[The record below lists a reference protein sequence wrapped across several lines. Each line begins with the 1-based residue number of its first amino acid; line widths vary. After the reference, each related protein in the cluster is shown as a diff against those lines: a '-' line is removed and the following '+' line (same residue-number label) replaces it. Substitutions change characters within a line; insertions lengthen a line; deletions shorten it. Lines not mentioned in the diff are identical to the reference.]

1 VSPRTV
7 ANDRVGGEKSGLAVP
22 GFQYK
27 AVGADGKVVQGT
39 LEGSDRKQVVEQLH
53 ALGQTPIR
61 IDETAVIPVR
71 SGRKRRGRKR
81 RLNEEQIANATRELS
96 TLLRAGLPLD
106 RALGVLISLAEG
118 EPISE
123 LLVNVRKEVNGGASL
138 ADAIESQGG
147 AFNRFYI
154 NLLRAGE
161 AGGALEVVLERLAEH
176 MQQSKEVRDA
186 IVSAMIY
193 PAILIVVAVSS
204 IFILL
209 GYVVPQFTELFE
221 DVGQVLPLPTRITI
235 AVGEG
240 LQSYGWVALVVV
252 VVAGWIIRRQLE
264 DPRGRR
270 RWHARFL
277 NLPLAGAIITRVE
290 VARFARTLGTLL
302 HNGVPLL
309 KALSIVKD
317 SIGNQV
323 IADGIERVSG
333 SLKQGQS
340 LAAPLAEAALFPPF
354 AIHMIRVGEESGR
367 LEELLM
373 QVASIYDRETQ
384 VTIKRTLAL
393 LEPVLILVLGIVIAA
408 VIISILMA
416 ILGINQLVF

>member
-1 VSPRTV
+1 M
-7 ANDRVGGEKSGLAVP
+7 P

-27 AVGADGKVVQGT
+27 AVSADGEVVQGT
-39 LEGSDRKQVVEQLH
+39 LEGSDRQQVVEQLH

-61 IDETAVIPVR
+61 IDETAVVPAR
-71 SGRKRRGRKR
+71 SRRKRRGRKR

-106 RALGVLISLAEG
+106 RALGVLISLSEG

-138 ADAIESQGG
+138 ADAIESQGS

-186 IVSAMIY
+186 MVSALIY

-252 VVAGWIIRRQLE
+252 VVAGWVIRRQLE

-323 IADGIERVSG
+323 IADGIERVTG

-340 LAAPLAEAALFPPF
+340 LAEPLAEAALFPPF

-367 LEELLM
+367 LEELLL

-384 VTIKRTLAL
+384 VTIKRTLSL
-393 LEPVLILVLGIVIAA
+393 LEPVLILVLGVVIAA

>member
-1 VSPRTV
+1 M
-7 ANDRVGGEKSGLAVP
+7 P

-27 AVGADGKVVQGT
+27 AVRADGEVVQGT

-61 IDETAVIPVR
+61 IDEAALPA
-71 SGRKRRGRKR
+71 SGGRKRRGRKR
-81 RLNEEQIANATRELS
+81 RLSEEQIANATRELS

-106 RALGVLISLAEG
+106 RALGVLISLSEG
-118 EPISE
+118 EPIAE

-176 MQQSKEVRDA
+176 MQQSKEVHDA
-186 IVSAMIY
+186 MVSAMIY

-240 LQSYGWVALVVV
+240 LQSYGWVALLV
-252 VVAGWIIRRQLE
+252 VVAGVWIIRRQLE

-277 NLPLAGAIITRVE
+277 NMPLAGAIITRVE

-340 LAAPLAEAALFPPF
+340 LAEPLAEAALFPPF

-367 LEELLM
+367 LEELLL

-384 VTIKRTLAL
+384 VTIKRTLSL

>member
-1 VSPRTV
+1 M
-7 ANDRVGGEKSGLAVP
+7 P

-27 AVGADGKVVQGT
+27 AVTADGEVVQGT
-39 LEGSDRKQVVEQLH
+39 LVGSDRKQVVEQLH

-61 IDETAVIPVR
+61 IDETAATTS
-71 SGRKRRGRKR
+71 SGRKRRWRKQ
-81 RLNEEQIANATRELS
+81 RLSEDQIAHATRELS
-96 TLLRAGLPLD
+96 TLLRAGMPLD
-106 RALGVLISLAEG
+106 RALGVLISLSEG
-118 EPISE
+118 EPIAE
-123 LLVNVRKEVNGGASL
+123 LLGNVRKQVNGGATL

-147 AFNRFYI
+147 AFDRFYI

-186 IVSAMIY
+186 MMSALIY
-193 PAILIVVAVSS
+193 PVILIVVAVSS

-240 LQSYGWVALVVV
+240 LQSYGWVALLV
-252 VVAGWIIRRQLE
+252 VVAGVWIISRQLE

-277 NLPLAGAIITRVE
+277 KLPFAGAIITRVE

-323 IADGIERVSG
+323 IADGIERVAG

-340 LAAPLAEAALFPPF
+340 LAEPLAEAALFPPF

-367 LEELLM
+367 LEELLL

-384 VTIKRTLAL
+384 VTIKRTLSL

>member
-1 VSPRTV
+1 M
-7 ANDRVGGEKSGLAVP
+7 P

-27 AVGADGKVVQGT
+27 AVNADGEVVQGT

-61 IDETAVIPVR
+61 IDEAALPA
-71 SGRKRRGRKR
+71 SGGRKRRGRKR
-81 RLNEEQIANATRELS
+81 RLSEEQIANATRELS

-176 MQQSKEVRDA
+176 MQQSKEVHDA
-186 IVSAMIY
+186 MVSAMIY

-240 LQSYGWVALVVV
+240 LQSYGWVALLV
-252 VVAGWIIRRQLE
+252 VVAGVWIIRRQLE

-277 NLPLAGAIITRVE
+277 NMPLAGAIITRVE

-340 LAAPLAEAALFPPF
+340 LAEPLAEAALFPPF

-367 LEELLM
+367 LEELLL

-384 VTIKRTLAL
+384 VTIKRTLSL

>member
-1 VSPRTV
+1 M
-7 ANDRVGGEKSGLAVP
+7 P

-27 AVGADGKVVQGT
+27 AVTADGDMVQGT
-39 LEGSDRKQVVEQLH
+39 LEGSDRQQVVEQLH
-53 ALGQTPIR
+53 ALGHTPIR
-61 IDETAVIPVR
+61 IDETAAPV
-71 SGRKRRGRKR
+71 SGSGGRRRRRRKR
-81 RLNEEQIANATRELS
+81 RLNEDQIANATRELA

-118 EPISE
+118 EPIAE
-123 LLVNVRKEVNGGASL
+123 MLGNVRQQVNGGASL
-138 ADAIESQGG
+138 ADAIESQDGV
-147 AFNRFYI
+147 FNRFYI

-176 MQQSKEVRDA
+176 MEQSKEVRDA
-186 IVSAMIY
+186 MMSAMIY
-193 PAILIVVAVSS
+193 PAILIVVAVTS

-240 LQSYGWVALVVV
+240 LQSYGWVALL
-252 VVAGWIIRRQLE
+252 VVAAGVWIIRRQLQ
-264 DPRGRR
+264 DPGGRR

-323 IADGIERVSG
+323 IADGIERVAG
-333 SLKQGQS
+333 SLKEGQS
-340 LAAPLAEAALFPPF
+340 LAEPLAEAALFPPF

-367 LEELLM
+367 LEELLL
-373 QVASIYDRETQ
+373 QVAGIYDRETQ

-393 LEPVLILVLGIVIAA
+393 LEPVLILVLGVVIAA

>member
-1 VSPRTV
+1 M
-7 ANDRVGGEKSGLAVP
+7 P

-27 AVGADGKVVQGT
+27 AVSADGEVVQGT

-61 IDETAVIPVR
+61 IDETAVVPAR
-71 SGRKRRGRKR
+71 SGRKRHGRKR

-118 EPISE
+118 EPIAE
-123 LLVNVRKEVNGGASL
+123 LLVNVRKEVNGGATL

-176 MQQSKEVRDA
+176 MQQSKEVHDA
-186 IVSAMIY
+186 MVSAMIY

-240 LQSYGWVALVVV
+240 LQSYGWVALLV
-252 VVAGWIIRRQLE
+252 VVAGVWIMRRQLE

-277 NLPLAGAIITRVE
+277 NMPLAGAIITRVE

-323 IADGIERVSG
+323 IADGIERVAG

-340 LAAPLAEAALFPPF
+340 LAEPLAEAALFPPF

-367 LEELLM
+367 LEELLL

-384 VTIKRTLAL
+384 VTIKRTLSL

>member
-1 VSPRTV
+1 M
-7 ANDRVGGEKSGLAVP
+7 P

-27 AVGADGKVVQGT
+27 AVNADGEVVQGT
-39 LEGSDRKQVVEQLH
+39 LVGNDRKQVVEQLH

-61 IDETAVIPVR
+61 IDEAAVPVS

-81 RLNEEQIANATRELS
+81 RLSEEHISNATRELS

-106 RALGVLISLAEG
+106 RALGVLISLSEG

-123 LLVNVRKEVNGGASL
+123 LLVNVRKEVNGGATL

-176 MQQSKEVRDA
+176 MQQSKEVHDA
-186 IVSAMIY
+186 MVSAMIY

-240 LQSYGWVALVVV
+240 LQSYGWVALLV
-252 VVAGWIIRRQLE
+252 VVAGVWIIRRQLE

-277 NLPLAGAIITRVE
+277 NMPLAGAIITRVE

-323 IADGIERVSG
+323 IADGIERVAG
-333 SLKQGQS
+333 SLKEGQS
-340 LAAPLAEAALFPPF
+340 LAAPLAEAALPPPS
-354 AIHMIRVGEESGR
+354 RS
-367 LEELLM
+367 
-373 QVASIYDRETQ
+373 T
-384 VTIKRTLAL
+384 
-393 LEPVLILVLGIVIAA
+393 
-408 VIISILMA
+408 
-416 ILGINQLVF
+416 

>member
-1 VSPRTV
+1 M
-7 ANDRVGGEKSGLAVP
+7 P

-27 AVGADGKVVQGT
+27 AVTADGEVVHGT
-39 LEGSDRKQVVEQLH
+39 LEGSDKQQVVEQLH

-61 IDETAVIPVR
+61 IDQTAGPIVTGR
-71 SGRKRRGRKR
+71 RRRLRKRRIG
-81 RLNEEQIANATRELS
+81 EDQIANATRELS
-96 TLLRAGLPLD
+96 TLIRAGLPLD

-118 EPISE
+118 EPIAE
-123 LLVNVRKEVNGGASL
+123 LLGNVRKEVNGGASL
-138 ADAIESQGG
+138 ADAMESQGG

-176 MQQSKEVRDA
+176 MEKSKDLRDA
-186 IVSAMIY
+186 MLSALIY
-193 PAILIVVAVSS
+193 PAILIVVAVTS

-235 AVGEG
+235 AVGEA
-240 LQSYGWVALVVV
+240 LQSYGWVVLLVVA
-252 VVAGWIIRRQLE
+252 AGIWAIRRQL
-264 DPRGRR
+264 DHPGGRR

-277 NLPLAGAIITRVE
+277 KLPLAGAMITRIE
-290 VARFARTLGTLL
+290 VARFTRTLGTLL

-323 IADGIERVSG
+323 IADGIERVAG
-333 SLKQGQS
+333 SLKEGQS

-367 LEELLM
+367 LQELLL
-373 QVASIYDRETQ
+373 QVADIYDRETQ
-384 VTIKRTLAL
+384 VSIKRTLSL
-393 LEPVLILVLGIVIAA
+393 LEPVLILVLGVIIAA

>member
-1 VSPRTV
+1 M
-7 ANDRVGGEKSGLAVP
+7 P

-27 AVGADGKVVQGT
+27 AVSADGEVVQGT

-81 RLNEEQIANATRELS
+81 RLSEEQIANATRELS

-106 RALGVLISLAEG
+106 RALGVLISLSEG

-123 LLVNVRKEVNGGASL
+123 LLVNVRKEVNGGATL

-176 MQQSKEVRDA
+176 MQQSKEVHDA
-186 IVSAMIY
+186 MVSAMIY

-240 LQSYGWVALVVV
+240 LQSYGWVALLV
-252 VVAGWIIRRQLE
+252 VVAGVWIIRRQLE

-277 NLPLAGAIITRVE
+277 NMPLAGAIITRVE

-323 IADGIERVSG
+323 IADGIERVAG

-340 LAAPLAEAALFPPF
+340 LAEPLAEAALFPPF

-367 LEELLM
+367 LEELLL

-384 VTIKRTLAL
+384 VTIKRTLSL

>member
-1 VSPRTV
+1 MLP
-7 ANDRVGGEKSGLAVP
+7 A
-22 GFQYK
+22 
-27 AVGADGKVVQGT
+27 
-39 LEGSDRKQVVEQLH
+39 
-53 ALGQTPIR
+53 
-61 IDETAVIPVR
+61 R

-81 RLNEEQIANATRELS
+81 RLSEEQIANATRELS

-106 RALGVLISLAEG
+106 RALGVLISLSEG
-118 EPISE
+118 EPIAE

-176 MQQSKEVRDA
+176 MQQSKEVHDA
-186 IVSAMIY
+186 MVSAMIY

-240 LQSYGWVALVVV
+240 LQSYGWVALLVVAA
-252 VVAGWIIRRQLE
+252 AGWIIRRQLE

-277 NLPLAGAIITRVE
+277 NMPLAGAIITRVE

-340 LAAPLAEAALFPPF
+340 LAEPLAEAALFPPF

-367 LEELLM
+367 LEELLL

-384 VTIKRTLAL
+384 VTIKRTLSL

>member
-1 VSPRTV
+1 M
-7 ANDRVGGEKSGLAVP
+7 P

-27 AVGADGKVVQGT
+27 AVSADGEIVQGT
-39 LEGSDRKQVVEQLH
+39 LEGSDRKQVIEQLH

-61 IDETAVIPVR
+61 IDETALPAV
-71 SGRKRRGRKR
+71 SGRKRRLRKR
-81 RLNEEQIANATRELS
+81 RLNESQIANATRELS

-123 LLVNVRKEVNGGASL
+123 LLANVRKEVNGGAAL
-138 ADAIESQGG
+138 ADAIEKQGG
-147 AFNRFYI
+147 AFSRFYI

-176 MQQSKEVRDA
+176 MEQSKEVRDA
-186 IVSAMIY
+186 MLSAMIY
-193 PAILIVVAVSS
+193 PAILIVVAVTS

-235 AVGEG
+235 AVGEA
-240 LQSYGWVALVVV
+240 LQSYGWVALLM
-252 VVAGWIIRRQLE
+252 VAAAIWVIRRQLA

-277 NLPLAGAIITRVE
+277 RLPLVGVIITRVE

-317 SIGNQV
+317 SIGNQI
-323 IADGIERVSG
+323 IADDIERVSG
-333 SLKQGQS
+333 SLKEGQS
-340 LAAPLAEAALFPPF
+340 LAEPLAEAALFPPF

-367 LEELLM
+367 LEELLL
-373 QVASIYDRETQ
+373 QVANIYDRETQ
-384 VTIKRTLAL
+384 VTIKRTLSL
-393 LEPVLILVLGIVIAA
+393 LEPVLILVLGVIIAA